1 MEPLYLYD
9 VPVRVLNIMLQ
20 ISVLSY
26 VYIVDMVRIRFTLWI
41 SELTNI

>member
-1 MEPLYLYD
+1 MMYTLYVYD
-9 VPVRVLNIMLQ
+9 VLNIILQ

-41 SELTNI
+41 RELTNI